1 MYPYIDMHCD
11 TLLRSLR
18 EGSHTIYDGDG
29 MQSILQMKEAGQLCQ
44 FFAVFFPPR
53 EIPVKDPEFD
63 LPPDEEYFQILAR
76 NLKTEVDAH
85 GDIIQMAY
93 RYEDIIA
100 NQKAGKM
107 SAVLTVE
114 DGRMVDGKMERL
126 VYLYERGVRA
136 ISLTWNGANC
146 FGFPNSRDKEVMEAG
161 LTSFGKEA
169 LEVMNDLGILID
181 VSHLSDGGF
190 YDVARISRKPFAATH
205 SNCRALTPHPRNLT
219 DEMIRLLAE
228 KGGVS
233 GLNFAPEFVS
243 PDMTA
248 KESTVENLAAHVLH
262 FMKVGG
268 EDCVGL
274 GTDFDGIGGSL
285 EIGHPTRMYLLF
297 DLLQKKGVTG
307 RQLDKLASGNVLR
320 VIRETMGRQPDISI

>member
-11 TLLRSLR
+11 TLLRSLS
-18 EGSHTIYDGDG
+18 EGSNTLFDGAG

-53 EIPVKDPEFD
+53 DMPPGNPGFV
-63 LPPDEEYFQILAR
+63 LPPDEAFFQILVQ
-76 NLKTEVDAH
+76 NLKTEVNAH
-85 GDIIQMAY
+85 ADMIQMAY

-100 NQKAGKM
+100 NQRAGKM

-114 DGRMVDGKMERL
+114 DGRMVNGEMDKLE
-126 VYLYERGVRA
+126 YLYEEGVRA

-146 FGFPNSRDKEVMEAG
+146 FGFPNSREKEIMEAG
-161 LTSFGKEA
+161 LTPFGKEA
-169 LEVMNDLGILID
+169 LERMNDLGILID

-190 YDVARISRKPFAATH
+190 YDVAEISKKPFAATH

-233 GLNFAPEFVS
+233 GLNFGPEFVS
-243 PDMTA
+243 EEINGR
-248 KESTVENLAAHVLH
+248 ESTVENLAAHVLH
-262 FMKVGG
+262 FIQVGG

-274 GTDFDGIGGSL
+274 GTDFDGVGGQL
-285 EIGHPTRMYLLF
+285 EIGHPAQMYLLF
-297 DLLQKKGVTG
+297 DMLKKKGLTE
-307 RQLDKLASGNVLR
+307 RQLEKLAGGNVLR
-320 VIRETMGRQPDISI
+320 VIRDAMK

>member
-11 TLLRSLR
+11 TLLRSLT
-18 EGSHTIYDGDG
+18 EGSGTLFDGAG
-29 MQSILQMKEAGQLCQ
+29 MQSIRQMQEAGQLCQ

-53 EIPVKDPEFD
+53 DVPPGNPGFV
-63 LPPDEEYFQILAR
+63 LPPDETFFQILVQ
-76 NLKTEVDAH
+76 NLKTEVNAH
-85 GDIIQMAY
+85 GDMIQMAY
-93 RYEDIIA
+93 RYEDIMA
-100 NQKAGKM
+100 NQRAGKM

-114 DGRMVDGKMERL
+114 DGRMVNGEMEKL
-126 VYLYERGVRA
+126 EYLYEEGVRA

-146 FGFPNSRDKEVMEAG
+146 FGFPNSREKEIMEAG

-169 LEVMNDLGILID
+169 LERMNELGILID

-190 YDVARISRKPFAATH
+190 YDVARISKKPFAATH

-233 GLNFAPEFVS
+233 GLNFGPEFVS
-243 PDMTA
+243 PDGTDR
-248 KESTVENLAAHVLH
+248 KSTIENLAAHVLH
-262 FMKVGG
+262 FIQVGG

-274 GTDFDGIGGSL
+274 GTDFDGVGGQL
-285 EIGHPTRMYLLF
+285 EIGHPAQMYLLF
-297 DLLQKKGVTG
+297 DMLKKKGLTE
-307 RQLDKLASGNVLR
+307 RQLEKLASGNVLR
-320 VIRETMGRQPDISI
+320 VFHDAVK